1 MSAEKRNVYSGCEKN
16 LARVI
21 KIKIQRNPDAI
32 FFQRGAKRLRRD
44 RIVMREKE
52 GEREKERKLN
62 THSFSYTHSLTH
74 TQRIQFHVH
83 ITTNEIY
90 HMFAYIH
97 FNVYSRTELLL
108 LAELNHP
115 DVQTA

>member
-1 MSAEKRNVYSGCEKN
+1 MG
-16 LARVI
+16 
-21 KIKIQRNPDAI
+21 
-32 FFQRGAKRLRRD
+32 
-44 RIVMREKE
+44 
-52 GEREKERKLN
+52 
-62 THSFSYTHSLTH
+62 
-74 TQRIQFHVH
+74 RIQFHVH

-108 LAELNHP
+108 AAELNHP